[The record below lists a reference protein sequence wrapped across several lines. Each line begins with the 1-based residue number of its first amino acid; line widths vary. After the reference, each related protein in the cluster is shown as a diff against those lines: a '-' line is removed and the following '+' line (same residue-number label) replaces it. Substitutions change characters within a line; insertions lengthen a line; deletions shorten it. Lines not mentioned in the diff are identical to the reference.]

1 MSKIKSIQAIQVL
14 DSRGYPTV
22 ACKVATEEHSAISM
36 VPSGAST
43 GSKEALELRDNN
55 NEYCGKG
62 VAKAVDNINSKI
74 KNAIIGMDC
83 SQQFKIDDILIE
95 LDGTTTK
102 SELGANSILAVSIAV
117 MKLAA
122 KTKHIELFQYVNDL
136 FNINFSSEIQMS
148 LPVPM
153 LNIINGGEHANNN
166 IDIQEFMIVPNG
178 AESFSESIRWSVEIY
193 QALKTNLKVLSYPT
207 TVGDEGGFAPN
218 LNSNQE
224 ALDHIMR
231 AIEDVTL
238 KPGVDVSIAL
248 DCAASEFYSD
258 GMYKLRAEEKS
269 YSSEEFTS
277 YLTSLVKS
285 YPILSIEDGMDENDL
300 KGWKFLTKE
309 LGQKCQLVGDDLF
322 VTNVNELKEGIENN
336 VANSIL
342 IKFNQ
347 VGTIKETF
355 ETFLLAKNNN
365 IKTIISHRSGE
376 TEDTTI
382 SDISVGLCAEQIKTG
397 APARSD
403 RTSKYNRLLFI
414 ESENQSL
421 DYANKIFN

>member
-62 VAKAVDNINSKI
+62 VSKAVDNINSKI

-193 QALKTNLKVLSYPT
+193 QALKTNLKALNYPT

-277 YLTSLVKS
+277 YLTSLAKS

-336 VANSIL
+336 LANSIL

-414 ESENQSL
+414 ESENLSL

>member
-1 MSKIKSIQAIQVL
+1 MSEIKSIQAIQVL

-22 ACKVATEEHSAISM
+22 ACKVATEAHSAISM

-62 VAKAVDNINSKI
+62 VSKAVDNINSKI

-258 GMYKLRAEEKS
+258 DMYKLKAEKKS
-269 YSSEEFTS
+269 YSSTEFTS

>member
-1 MSKIKSIQAIQVL
+1 MSQIKSIQAIQIL

-22 ACKVATEEHSAISM
+22 ACKVATEAHSAISM

-62 VAKAVDNINSKI
+62 VSKAVDNINSKI

-102 SELGANSILAVSIAV
+102 SHLGANSILAVSIAV

-238 KPGVDVSIAL
+238 KPGVDVGIAL

-258 GMYKLRAEEKS
+258 GMYKLKAENKS
-269 YSSEEFTS
+269 YSSSEFTS

-322 VTNVNELKEGIENN
+322 VTNVNELKEGIQNN
-336 VANSIL
+336 AANSIL

-414 ESENQSL
+414 ESENTSL

>member
-22 ACKVATEEHSAISM
+22 ACKVATEAHSAISM

-62 VAKAVDNINSKI
+62 VSKAVDNINSKI

-258 GMYKLRAEEKS
+258 GMYKLKAEKKS
-269 YSSEEFTS
+269 YSSSEFTS

-414 ESENQSL
+414 ESENPSL

>member
-1 MSKIKSIQAIQVL
+1 MSEIKSIQAIQVL

-62 VAKAVDNINSKI
+62 VSKAVDNINSKI

-258 GMYKLRAEEKS
+258 GMYKLKAEKKS

-322 VTNVNELKEGIENN
+322 VTNVNELKEGIQNN
-336 VANSIL
+336 AANSIL

-414 ESENQSL
+414 ESENLSL

>member
-22 ACKVATEEHSAISM
+22 ACKVATEAHSAISM

-62 VAKAVDNINSKI
+62 VSKAVDNINSKI

-102 SELGANSILAVSIAV
+102 SELGANSILAASIAV

-193 QALKTNLKVLSYPT
+193 QALKTNLKALNYPT

-224 ALDHIMR
+224 ALDHIMT

-258 GMYKLRAEEKS
+258 GMYKLKAEKKS
-269 YSSEEFTS
+269 YSSTEFTS

-300 KGWKFLTKE
+300 KGWKSLTKE

-336 VANSIL
+336 LANSIL

>member
-22 ACKVATEEHSAISM
+22 ACKVATEDHSAISM

-62 VAKAVDNINSKI
+62 VSKAVDNINSKI

-83 SQQFKIDDILIE
+83 YQQFKIDDILIE

-102 SELGANSILAVSIAV
+102 SHLGANSILAVSIAV

-231 AIEDVTL
+231 AIEDVSL
-238 KPGVDVSIAL
+238 KPGVDVGIAL

-258 GMYKLRAEEKS
+258 GMYKLKAEKKS
-269 YSSEEFTS
+269 YSSTEFTS

-322 VTNVNELKEGIENN
+322 VTNVNELKEGIQNN
-336 VANSIL
+336 AANSIL

-414 ESENQSL
+414 ESENPSL

>member
-22 ACKVATEEHSAISM
+22 ACKVATEAHSAISM

-62 VAKAVDNINSKI
+62 VSKAVDNINSKI

-238 KPGVDVSIAL
+238 KPGVDVGIAL

-277 YLTSLVKS
+277 YLTSLAKS

-322 VTNVNELKEGIENN
+322 VTNVNELKEGIQNN
-336 VANSIL
+336 AANSIL

-414 ESENQSL
+414 ESENLSL

>member
-22 ACKVATEEHSAISM
+22 ACKVATEAHSAISM

-62 VAKAVDNINSKI
+62 VSKAVDNINSKI

-102 SELGANSILAVSIAV
+102 SELGANSILAASIAV

-224 ALDHIMR
+224 ALDHIMT

-258 GMYKLRAEEKS
+258 GMYKLKAEKKS
-269 YSSEEFTS
+269 YSSTEFTS

-300 KGWKFLTKE
+300 KGWKSLTKE

-336 VANSIL
+336 LANSIL

-403 RTSKYNRLLFI
+403 RTSKYNLLLFI

>member
-62 VAKAVDNINSKI
+62 VSKAVDNINSKI

-258 GMYKLRAEEKS
+258 GMYKLKAEKKS
-269 YSSEEFTS
+269 YSSTEFTS

>member
-43 GSKEALELRDNN
+43 GSKEALELRDNK

-62 VAKAVDNINSKI
+62 VSKAVDNINSKI

-238 KPGVDVSIAL
+238 KPGVDVGIAL

-258 GMYKLRAEEKS
+258 GMYKLKAEKKS
-269 YSSEEFTS
+269 YSSTEFTS

-285 YPILSIEDGMDENDL
+285 YPILSIEDGMDENDV

-322 VTNVNELKEGIENN
+322 VTNVNELKEGIQNN
-336 VANSIL
+336 LANSIL

-414 ESENQSL
+414 ESENTSL

>member
-22 ACKVATEEHSAISM
+22 ACKVATEAHSAISM

-62 VAKAVDNINSKI
+62 VSKAVDNINSKI

-193 QALKTNLKVLSYPT
+193 HALKTNLKALSFST

-224 ALDHIMR
+224 ALDHIMS
-231 AIEDVTL
+231 AIEDVSL
-238 KPGVDVSIAL
+238 KPGIDVGIAI

-258 GMYKLRAEEKS
+258 GLYMLKAEKES
-269 YSSEEFTS
+269 FSSSEFTS
-277 YLTSLVKS
+277 YLSSLVKS

-300 KGWKFLTKE
+300 KGWKFLTEE

-322 VTNVNELKEGIENN
+322 VTNANELKEGIKNN
-336 VANSIL
+336 LANSIL

-376 TEDTTI
+376 TADTTI
-382 SDISVGLCAEQIKTG
+382 SDISVGLCADQIKAG

-414 ESENQSL
+414 ESENASMG
-421 DYANKIFN
+421 YANKIFN

>member
-1 MSKIKSIQAIQVL
+1 MSEIKSIQAIQVL

-22 ACKVATEEHSAISM
+22 ACKVATEAHSAISM

-62 VAKAVDNINSKI
+62 VSKAVDNINSKI

-258 GMYKLRAEEKS
+258 DMYKLKAEKKS
-269 YSSEEFTS
+269 YSSTEFTS

-322 VTNVNELKEGIENN
+322 VTNVNELKEGIQNN
-336 VANSIL
+336 AANSIL

-365 IKTIISHRSGE
+365 IKTRS
-376 TEDTTI
+376 I
-382 SDISVGLCAEQIKTG
+382 VAKC
-397 APARSD
+397 
-403 RTSKYNRLLFI
+403 
-414 ESENQSL
+414 
-421 DYANKIFN
+421 

>member
-62 VAKAVDNINSKI
+62 VSKAVDNINSKI

-122 KTKHIELFQYVNDL
+122 KTKQIELFQYVNDL

-258 GMYKLRAEEKS
+258 GMYKLKAEKKS
-269 YSSEEFTS
+269 YSSTEFTS

-322 VTNVNELKEGIENN
+322 VTNVNELKEGIQNN
-336 VANSIL
+336 AANSIL

>member
-22 ACKVATEEHSAISM
+22 ACKVATEAHSAISM

-62 VAKAVDNINSKI
+62 VSKAVDNINSKI

-258 GMYKLRAEEKS
+258 GMYKLKAEKKS

-382 SDISVGLCAEQIKTG
+382 SDISVGLCTEQIKTG

-414 ESENQSL
+414 ESENLSL

>member
-22 ACKVATEEHSAISM
+22 ACKVATEAHSAISM

-62 VAKAVDNINSKI
+62 VSKAVDNINSKI

-83 SQQFKIDDILIE
+83 FQQFKIDDILIE

-193 QALKTNLKVLSYPT
+193 QALKTNLKVLSFPT

-218 LNSNQE
+218 LKSNQE

-231 AIEDVTL
+231 AIEDVSL
-238 KPGVDVSIAL
+238 KPGVDVGIAL

-258 GMYKLRAEEKS
+258 GMYKLKAEKKS
-269 YSSEEFTS
+269 YSSTEFTS

-285 YPILSIEDGMDENDL
+285 YPILSIEDGMDENDV

-322 VTNVNELKEGIENN
+322 VTNVNELKEGIQNN
-336 VANSIL
+336 LANSIL

-414 ESENQSL
+414 ESENPSL

>member
-22 ACKVATEEHSAISM
+22 ACKVATEAHSAISM

-62 VAKAVDNINSKI
+62 VSKAVDNINSKI

-258 GMYKLRAEEKS
+258 GMYKLKAEKKS

-414 ESENQSL
+414 ESENPSL

>member
-22 ACKVATEEHSAISM
+22 ACKVATEAHSAISM

-43 GSKEALELRDNN
+43 GSKEALELRDNK

-62 VAKAVDNINSKI
+62 VSKAVDNINSKI

-83 SQQFKIDDILIE
+83 FQQFKIDDILIE

-193 QALKTNLKVLSYPT
+193 QALKTNLKVLSFPT

-238 KPGVDVSIAL
+238 KPGVDVGIAL
-248 DCAASEFYSD
+248 DCAASEFYDD
-258 GMYKLRAEEKS
+258 GMYKLRAEKKS
-269 YSSEEFTS
+269 YSSAEFTS

-322 VTNVNELKEGIENN
+322 VTNVNELKEGIQNN

-414 ESENQSL
+414 ESENTSL

>member
-22 ACKVATEEHSAISM
+22 ACKVATEAHSAISM

-62 VAKAVDNINSKI
+62 VSKAVDNINSKI

-258 GMYKLRAEEKS
+258 GMYKLKAEKKS
-269 YSSEEFTS
+269 YSSTEFTS

-355 ETFLLAKNNN
+355 ETFLLARNNN

-382 SDISVGLCAEQIKTG
+382 SDIAVGLCAEQIKTG

-414 ESENQSL
+414 ESENPSL

>member
-22 ACKVATEEHSAISM
+22 ACKVATEAHSAISM

-43 GSKEALELRDNN
+43 GSKEALELRDNK

-62 VAKAVDNINSKI
+62 VSKAVDNINSKI

-83 SQQFKIDDILIE
+83 FQQFKIDDILIE

-193 QALKTNLKVLSYPT
+193 QALKTNFKVLSFPT

-231 AIEDVTL
+231 AIEDVSL
-238 KPGVDVSIAL
+238 KPGVDVGIAL

-258 GMYKLRAEEKS
+258 GMYKLKAEKKS
-269 YSSEEFTS
+269 YSSIEFTS

-285 YPILSIEDGMDENDL
+285 YPILSIEDGMDENDV

-322 VTNVNELKEGIENN
+322 VTNVNELKEGIQNN
-336 VANSIL
+336 LANSIL

-414 ESENQSL
+414 ESENTSL

>member
-62 VAKAVDNINSKI
+62 VSKAVDNINSKI

-193 QALKTNLKVLSYPT
+193 QALKTNLKALNYPT

-258 GMYKLRAEEKS
+258 GMYKLKAEKKS

-322 VTNVNELKEGIENN
+322 VTNVNELKEGIQNN
-336 VANSIL
+336 AANSIL

-414 ESENQSL
+414 ESENLSL

>member
-1 MSKIKSIQAIQVL
+1 MSEIKSIQAIQIL

-36 VPSGAST
+36 VPSGAAT

-62 VAKAVDNINSKI
+62 VSKAVDNINSKI

-83 SQQFKIDDILIE
+83 YQQFKIDAILKE

-193 QALKTNLKVLSYPT
+193 QALKTNLKALSYPT

-238 KPGVDVSIAL
+238 KPGVDVGIAL
-248 DCAASEFYSD
+248 DCAASEFYD
-258 GMYKLRAEEKS
+258 NGMYKLRAEKKS
-269 YSSEEFTS
+269 YSSAEFTS

-285 YPILSIEDGMDENDL
+285 YPILSIEDGMHENDL

-322 VTNVNELKEGIENN
+322 VTNVNELKEGIQNN
-336 VANSIL
+336 AANSIL

-414 ESENQSL
+414 ESENPSL

>member
-22 ACKVATEEHSAISM
+22 ACKVATEAHSAISM

-62 VAKAVDNINSKI
+62 VSKAVDNINSKI

-258 GMYKLRAEEKS
+258 GMYKLRAEKKS
-269 YSSEEFTS
+269 YSSTEFTS

-322 VTNVNELKEGIENN
+322 VTNVNELKEGIQNN
-336 VANSIL
+336 AANSIL

>member
-1 MSKIKSIQAIQVL
+1 
-14 DSRGYPTV
+14 
-22 ACKVATEEHSAISM
+22 
-36 VPSGAST
+36 
-43 GSKEALELRDNN
+43 
-55 NEYCGKG
+55 
-62 VAKAVDNINSKI
+62 
-74 KNAIIGMDC
+74 
-83 SQQFKIDDILIE
+83 
-95 LDGTTTK
+95 
-102 SELGANSILAVSIAV
+102 

-231 AIEDVTL
+231 AIEDVSL
-238 KPGVDVSIAL
+238 KPGVDVGIAL

-258 GMYKLRAEEKS
+258 GMYKLKAENKS
-269 YSSEEFTS
+269 YSSSEFTS

-309 LGQKCQLVGDDLF
+309 LFLSFSD
-322 VTNVNELKEGIENN
+322 NEL
-336 VANSIL
+336 S
-342 IKFNQ
+342 
-347 VGTIKETF
+347 T
-355 ETFLLAKNNN
+355 
-365 IKTIISHRSGE
+365 
-376 TEDTTI
+376 
-382 SDISVGLCAEQIKTG
+382 
-397 APARSD
+397 P
-403 RTSKYNRLLFI
+403 
-414 ESENQSL
+414 
-421 DYANKIFN
+421 

>member
-22 ACKVATEEHSAISM
+22 ACKVATEAHSAISM

-62 VAKAVDNINSKI
+62 VSKAVDNINSKI

-193 QALKTNLKVLSYPT
+193 QALKTNLKALSYPT

-238 KPGVDVSIAL
+238 KPGVDVGIAL

-258 GMYKLRAEEKS
+258 GMYKLRAEKKS